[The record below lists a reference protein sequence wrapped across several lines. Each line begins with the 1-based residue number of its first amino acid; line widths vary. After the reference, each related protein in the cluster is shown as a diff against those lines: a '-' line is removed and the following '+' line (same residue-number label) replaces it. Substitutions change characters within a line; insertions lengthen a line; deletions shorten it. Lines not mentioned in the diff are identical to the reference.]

1 MQLYSE
7 DSVAFAL
14 MHAERLE
21 HEEFSPKILQAMRD
35 IKQETELTYHMDD
48 SGSETL
54 ADPVKQHVLIDLFK
68 SLLGALTV
76 IKLDSSVVCGGVNVP
91 LLVRTIDRPKTA
103 KGDKEILYD
112 KCNLL
117 HQKNFVF

>member
-7 DSVAFAL
+7 NSVAFAL

-21 HEEFSPKILQAMRD
+21 YEEFSTEILQAMRD

-48 SGSETL
+48 SGFETL
-54 ADPVKQHVLIDLFK
+54 ADPINQRVLIDLFK
-68 SLLGALTV
+68 SLLGDLTV
-76 IKLDSSVVCGGVNVP
+76 IKLNSSVVCGGVNMP
-91 LLVRTIDRPKTA
+91 LLVRTFDSPKMA

-112 KCNLL
+112 KCIYYI
-117 HQKNFVF
+117 KNAI